1 MSGRLFAAVYAGSI
15 YIKFGNRRG
24 ISGIREICINVL
36 KRKNH
41 PRNKEEKLT
50 EKEERLQEK
59 KRYILEK
66 EENVPGKKRTDSERG
81 RIYYRK
87 YIFWKGKDKIPK
99 K

>member
-24 ISGIREICINVL
+24 ISGIREICIDVL

-41 PRNKEEKLT
+41 PRNKEEELT
-50 EKEERLQEK
+50 EKEEGLQEK

-66 EENVPGKKRTDSERG
+66 EGKLRERKEQIPKLG
-81 RIYYRK
+81 RIYS
-87 YIFWKGKDKIPK
+87 GKDKIPK